1 MKLRI
6 RNVGKIENAEL
17 KLDGITVIAGNND
30 TGKSTVGKTV
40 FSLFNSL
47 VDIDEKLNSQKEKL
61 IYQMLR
67 REMDDLSMMP
77 DGAYGTYR
85 ISPIKLRR
93 CARELVEGENREA
106 YEDII
111 YGILRNIG
119 VPTKSMVMD
128 TVEEVSK
135 IKSLSEERLM
145 RSAVS
150 AYFGQIFNSEINNA
164 FRAEEEALVEA
175 EIKERKIRMVFRE
188 NNCLELQQQLNIMNE
203 AVYLDNPFIVDC
215 LNNGTSGMEGVERVA
230 VHKLRAAINDVDN
243 VVQYSLIEDKLHE
256 VLDKISEV
264 SSGSVT
270 CDESRSYSY
279 GDKEQSVK
287 LNINNL
293 SAGLKSF
300 VIIKTLLEKGALK
313 EKDVLILDE
322 PEIHLH
328 PAWQMV
334 YAEII
339 VLLQKCFDLTVVLTT
354 HSAHFLEA
362 LQYFA
367 KKHALTERCNYY
379 LSENSRYGCTLRDV
393 TVDTT
398 EIYAQLVDPSI
409 LLDKLRYETEEEEDE
424 SL

>member
-1 MKLRI
+1 MKLHI
-6 RNVGKIENAEL
+6 QNVGKIENADL

-47 VDIDEKLNSQKEKL
+47 VDIDERLNGQKENL

-67 REMDDLSMMP
+67 RMADD
-77 DGAYGTYR
+77 AYGTYR
-85 ISPIKLRR
+85 ISPMKLRR
-93 CARELVEGENREA
+93 CARELVEEENREA
-106 YEDII
+106 CEDII
-111 YGILRNIG
+111 YGILRNMG
-119 VPTKSMVMD
+119 QVTKDVFMD
-128 TVEEVSK
+128 TVEEVCR
-135 IKSLSEERLM
+135 IKNLSEERLAK
-145 RSAVS
+145 SAVS
-150 AYFGQIFNSEINNA
+150 AYFGQIFNMEINNA
-164 FRAEEEALVEA
+164 FRAEEDALVEA
-175 EIKERKIRMVFRE
+175 EIKERKISMVFRKD
-188 NNCLELQQQLNIMNE
+188 NCLELQQQLNVMNE

-215 LNNGTSGMEGVERVA
+215 LNNGSPGMDGVERVA
-230 VHKLRAAINDVDN
+230 VHKLRAAINDVEN
-243 VVQYSLIEDKLHE
+243 VVQYSFIEDKLHE
-256 VLDKISEV
+256 VLDKISQV

-270 CDESRSYSY
+270 CDESRSYCY
-279 GDKEQSVK
+279 REKEQGVK

-328 PAWQMV
+328 PAWQMI
-334 YAEII
+334 YAEVI

-362 LQYFA
+362 LQHFA
-367 KKHALTERCNYY
+367 KKHALAEKCNYY
-379 LSENSRYGCTLRDV
+379 LAESSEHGCVLRDV
-393 TVDTT
+393 TNDTT

-409 LLDKLRYETEEEEDE
+409 LLDKLRYEMEEAEDE

>member
-85 ISPIKLRR
+85 FSTTKLRR

-164 FRAEEEALVEA
+164 FCAEEEALVEA

-215 LNNGTSGMEGVERVA
+215 LNNGTSGMEGVERAA

-279 GDKEQSVK
+279 GDKEQGVK

-334 YAEII
+334 YAEVI

-367 KKHALTERCNYY
+367 KKHALAERCNYY

-393 TVDTT
+393 TDDTT

-409 LLDKLRYETEEEEDE
+409 LLDKLRYEAEEEEDE